1 MAETINIAVVTNQK
15 YVPRMLVMVHS
26 LFARNQGRDFCV
38 YILHSGLDETC
49 RSRIGERFRAEHQR
63 CCLLEIDDAMLSDV
77 PIKDQN
83 LSREAYFKLLIP
95 RLIPQDI
102 PRILYLDSDMII
114 LGDIESL
121 YEYDLKGKALG
132 AVRDLYMD
140 RDILY
145 KTSLMPQEYTYF
157 NSGVLL
163 IDMVRFRE
171 VFDFDE
177 AMRYIE
183 ENGHKFRFHDQEVLN
198 ALCYREVEILP
209 EIYNY
214 VTLYR
219 DRFDPLKYRRREKK
233 LGVIV
238 LHYAAH
244 KPWDPGY
251 TGKYLERYWEAADQ
265 IGPKEEHRQFRR
277 ARRKAY
283 PRILKTLFCTV
294 VPNAKSNLKLAFHP
308 KWLWYWFRYYLRTKC
323 AGLYRVFG
331 GRYVKCDF
339 LSAEETNEY
348 IRRGLSSDQPFMACR
363 LGANE
368 SFTMRTYE
376 FHHLANEKKAV
387 EQLCTHAGFFPNERA
402 YAERFAALMREAMSR
417 MDWCG
422 VLQCP
427 FDDYFLNRYA
437 PKNSKAG
444 MLYHIDPVVYEKPWT
459 QALAG
464 KKVLI
469 VHPFAGTIEKQYQ
482 KREQLFPGRN
492 VLPEFELHT
501 LRAVQTSAG
510 ERDAR
515 FSDWFEALAYM
526 EREIAQVDFDIALI
540 ACGAYGFPLAAKI
553 KQMGKKAVHIGGG
566 LQILFGIRGRR
577 WDSNPT
583 ISRMYNEAW
592 VYPDDSETPRGAA
605 MVEGA
610 CYWK

>member
-1 MAETINIAVVTNQK
+1 MTINIAVVTNQK

-26 LFARNQGRDFCV
+26 LFSQNREKSFCV
-38 YILHSGLDETC
+38 YILHSGLSETC
-49 RSRIGERFRAEHQR
+49 KKTIEKRFGEEHQSCR
-63 CCLLEIDDAMLSDV
+63 LLEIDDAMLSDV

-95 RLIPQDI
+95 KLIPQDI

-114 LGDIESL
+114 LGDIQGL

-145 KTSLMPQEYTYF
+145 KTRLMPQEYTYF

-163 IDMVRFRE
+163 IDMERFRE
-171 VFDFDE
+171 VFDFNG
-177 AMRYIE
+177 AMHYIE
-183 ENGHKFRFHDQEVLN
+183 ENGHQFRFHDQEVLN
-198 ALCYREVEILP
+198 ALCYREVTILP

-219 DRFDPLKYRRREKK
+219 DRFDPLWYRRREKK
-233 LGVIV
+233 LGIIV

-244 KPWDPGY
+244 KPWNPDY
-251 TGKYLERYWEAADQ
+251 TGKYLERYWEAACR
-265 IGPKEEHRQFRR
+265 IGSRGEYRQFRR
-277 ARRKAY
+277 ARRKVY
-283 PRILKTLFCTV
+283 PRIFKTIFCTI
-294 VPNAKSNLKLAFHP
+294 VPNFKSNCRLALNP
-308 KWLWYWFRYYLRTKC
+308 TWLRHWIKYYGRTKF
-323 AGLYRVFG
+323 GKLYRMFG
-331 GRYVKCDF
+331 GKYVKRDF

-348 IRRGLSSDQPFMACR
+348 IRQGLLADGPFMACR

-387 EQLCTHAGFFPNERA
+387 EQLCTHAGFFPNEKA
-402 YAERFAALMREAMSR
+402 YAERFAALMRESMGQ

-427 FDDYFLNRYA
+427 FDDYFLNRYS
-437 PKNSKAG
+437 PKNCKAG
-444 MLYHIDPVVYEKPWT
+444 ILYTIDPVVYQTPWT

-464 KKVLI
+464 KKVLVI
-469 VHPFAGTIEKQYQ
+469 HPFAKTIEAQYE
-482 KREQLFPGRN
+482 KRALLFPGRN
-492 VLPEFELHT
+492 VLPDFELHT
-501 LRAVQTSAG
+501 IRAVQTSAG
-510 ERDAR
+510 ERDQR
-515 FSDWFEALAYM
+515 FQDWFEALDHM
-526 EREIAQVDFDIALI
+526 EREIAHTDFDIALL
-540 ACGAYGFPLAAKI
+540 ACGAYGFPLAARI

-566 LQILFGIRGRR
+566 LQILFGIKGRR
-577 WDSNPT
+577 WDQNPT

-592 VYPDDSETPRGAA
+592 VYPDDSETPKGAA